1 MKRGEKVIHVIQHG
15 NMKKVNTRCISC
27 GCVFE
32 AVEIDF
38 KTVGRLDDEI
48 GAFKYL
54 KCPTAGQ
61 ILFFKTED
69 LREKFDRHTRKD
81 LVPVF
86 VDALRGDCKRQ
97 EGSYES

>member
-15 NMKKVNTRCISC
+15 DKRKVNTRCINC

-48 GAFKYL
+48 GDFKYL
-54 KCPTAGQ
+54 KCPDCGQ

-69 LREKFDRHTRKD
+69 LREKFDRHTKKD

-86 VDALRGDCKRQ
+86 VDALKRGGKHGNLD
-97 EGSYES
+97 

>member
-1 MKRGEKVIHVIQHG
+1 MIHVKQHG
-15 NMKKVNTRCISC
+15 NMKNVNTRCINC

-54 KCPTAGQ
+54 KCPDCGQ

-69 LREKFDRHTRKD
+69 LLEKFDRRTRKD

-86 VDALRGDCKRQ
+86 VDALRGAGKRQ

>member
-1 MKRGEKVIHVIQHG
+1 MIHVKQHG
-15 NMKKVNTRCISC
+15 KMKNVNTRCINC

-38 KTVGRLDDEI
+38 KGVGRLDDEI

-54 KCPTAGQ
+54 KCPDCGQ

-69 LREKFDRHTRKD
+69 LREKFHIHTRKD

-86 VDALRGDCKRQ
+86 VDALRGDCRRQ